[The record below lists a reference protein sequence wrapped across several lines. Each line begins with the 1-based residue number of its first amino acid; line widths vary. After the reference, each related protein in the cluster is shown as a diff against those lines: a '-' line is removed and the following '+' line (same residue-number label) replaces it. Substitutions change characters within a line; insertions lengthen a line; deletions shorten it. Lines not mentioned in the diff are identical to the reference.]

1 MKQLN
6 RFFNYK
12 LIMLLI
18 ILSGCQSEP
27 LTSVNSFD
35 GLSIDFDNEG
45 KGEPAIILVHGW
57 SNTRTIWDAQIAY
70 FSEKYQVIAP
80 DLPGFGKSGNNR
92 SEWTMASYGEDISTI
107 IKQLNLKKVV
117 LVGFSLGASVVIE
130 AANKVPDQVIG
141 VVLVDDLKE
150 VEMQIP
156 PQMGH
161 YLDSLYMDFVTNP
174 TKEKLMA
181 GGFFKNNSDSA
192 YNRIVEILDG
202 ASHIGWRE
210 SIAGYINW
218 QNDHCLDAIK
228 EVKAPIVAINSDL
241 QPTNVEAFQ
250 KYVPD
255 FKVNIV
261 KNVGHLIMW
270 DNEEEFNRLLE
281 ESIREFTK
289 K

>member
-1 MKQLN
+1 
-6 RFFNYK
+6 
-12 LIMLLI
+12 
-18 ILSGCQSEP
+18 
-27 LTSVNSFD
+27 
-35 GLSIDFDNEG
+35 
-45 KGEPAIILVHGW
+45 
-57 SNTRTIWDAQIAY
+57 
-70 FSEKYQVIAP
+70 
-80 DLPGFGKSGNNR
+80 
-92 SEWTMASYGEDISTI
+92 MASYGEDISTI